1 MIEVEHLTRRFGD
14 HIAVNDLSF
23 TAEKGTIYGFLGP
36 NGAGKSTTMNMM
48 TGYLA
53 PSSGTVKIDGFDILK
68 QPEDAKKRIGY
79 LPEIPPVYPD
89 MTVKEYLCFAAELK
103 EVPKAD
109 RPAAVENAMQKTG
122 TKGMQNRLIKNL
134 SKGYKQ
140 RVGLAQAIINN
151 PEIIILDEP
160 TVGLDPEQQKEMF
173 DYVRTLR
180 EDHIIILSSH
190 ILSDVSSLCD
200 YVWIIS
206 KGRLVASDKPEN
218 LRTAMSHKQ
227 EIIIDVLGDNEQT
240 LGDALRRIDLV
251 SGVNVSI
258 AKDPGKGAP
267 LQLHAVIH
275 SEQTLDIR
283 PAISQAVF
291 GAGMYFLSMN
301 RSERSLE
308 DVFLSLTNDDSQ
320 ASNKGAGKRTSRA
333 QSRKNAA
340 PVSDAAPG
348 KDTDSAEKPAETL
361 SDKSAAAP
369 SAKTDSNRA
378 DSDNG
383 VSEGRNSDHGD
394 SDHKEV
400 SD

>member
-89 MTVKEYLCFAAELK
+89 MTVKEYLFFAAELK

-109 RPAAVENAMQKTG
+109 RAAAVENAMQKTG
-122 TKGMQNRLIKNL
+122 TKGMQDRLIKNL

-140 RVGLAQAIINN
+140 RVGLAQAIIND

-206 KGRLVASDKPEN
+206 KGQLVASDKPEN

-227 EIIIDVLGDNEQT
+227 EIIIDVLGDNEQA

-251 SGVNVSI
+251 SGVNVSV

-275 SEQTLDIR
+275 SEQDLDVR

-308 DVFLSLTNDDSQ
+308 DVFLSLTNDDSPRSSGEN
-320 ASNKGAGKRTSRA
+320 AKTGKKTAETAPAESR
-333 QSRKNAA
+333 
-340 PVSDAAPG
+340 
-348 KDTDSAEKPAETL
+348 TDSKQTEASQPN
-361 SDKSAAAP
+361 SDNVNSEH
-369 SAKTDSNRA
+369 D
-378 DSDNG
+378 DSDRKA
-383 VSEGRNSDHGD
+383 SEHMASE
-394 SDHKEV
+394 HKEV

>member
-89 MTVKEYLCFAAELK
+89 MTVKEYLFFAAELK

-109 RPAAVENAMQKTG
+109 RAAAVENAMQKTG
-122 TKGMQNRLIKNL
+122 TKGMQDRLIKNL

-140 RVGLAQAIINN
+140 RVGLAQAIIND

-206 KGRLVASDKPEN
+206 KGQLVASDKPEN
-218 LRTAMSHKQ
+218 LLTAMSHKQ

-251 SGVNVSI
+251 SGVNVSV

-275 SEQTLDIR
+275 SEQDLDVR

-308 DVFLSLTNDDSQ
+308 DVFLSLTNDDSPRSSGEN
-320 ASNKGAGKRTSRA
+320 AKTGKKAAETAPAESR
-333 QSRKNAA
+333 
-340 PVSDAAPG
+340 
-348 KDTDSAEKPAETL
+348 TDSKQTEASQPN
-361 SDKSAAAP
+361 SDNVNSEH
-369 SAKTDSNRA
+369 D
-378 DSDNG
+378 DSDRKA
-383 VSEGRNSDHGD
+383 SEHMASE
-394 SDHKEV
+394 HKEV

>member
-36 NGAGKSTTMNMM
+36 NGEGKSTTMNMM

-89 MTVKEYLCFAAELK
+89 MTVKEYLFFAAELK

-109 RPAAVENAMQKTG
+109 RAAAVENAMQKTG
-122 TKGMQNRLIKNL
+122 TKGMQDRLIKNL

-206 KGRLVASDKPEN
+206 KGQLVASDKPEN

-227 EIIIDVLGDNEQT
+227 EIIIDVLGDNEQA

-251 SGVNVSI
+251 SGVNVSV

-275 SEQTLDIR
+275 SEQDLDVR

-308 DVFLSLTNDDSQ
+308 DVFLSLTNDDSLRSSGEN
-320 ASNKGAGKRTSRA
+320 AKTGKKTAETAPAESR
-333 QSRKNAA
+333 
-340 PVSDAAPG
+340 
-348 KDTDSAEKPAETL
+348 TDSKQTEASQPN
-361 SDKSAAAP
+361 SDNVNSEH
-369 SAKTDSNRA
+369 D
-378 DSDNG
+378 DSDRKA
-383 VSEGRNSDHGD
+383 SEHMASE
-394 SDHKEV
+394 HKEV

>member
-89 MTVKEYLCFAAELK
+89 MTVKEYLFFAAELK

-109 RPAAVENAMQKTG
+109 RAAAVENAMQKTG
-122 TKGMQNRLIKNL
+122 TKGMQDRLIKNL

-206 KGRLVASDKPEN
+206 KGQLVASDKPEN

-227 EIIIDVLGDNEQT
+227 EIIIDVLGDNEQA

-251 SGVNVSI
+251 SGVNVSV

-275 SEQTLDIR
+275 SEQDLDVR

-291 GAGMYFLSMN
+291 VAGMYFLSMN

-308 DVFLSLTNDDSQ
+308 DVFLSLTNDDSLRSSGEN
-320 ASNKGAGKRTSRA
+320 AKTGKKTAETAPAESR
-333 QSRKNAA
+333 
-340 PVSDAAPG
+340 
-348 KDTDSAEKPAETL
+348 TDSKQTEASQPN
-361 SDKSAAAP
+361 SDNVNSEH
-369 SAKTDSNRA
+369 D
-378 DSDNG
+378 DSDRKA
-383 VSEGRNSDHGD
+383 SEHMASE
-394 SDHKEV
+394 HKEV

>member
-89 MTVKEYLCFAAELK
+89 MTVKEYLFFAAELK

-109 RPAAVENAMQKTG
+109 RAAAVENAMQKTG
-122 TKGMQNRLIKNL
+122 TKGMQDRLIKNR

-206 KGRLVASDKPEN
+206 KGQLVASDKPEN

-227 EIIIDVLGDNEQT
+227 EIIIDVLGDNEQA

-251 SGVNVSI
+251 SGVNVSV

-275 SEQTLDIR
+275 SEQDLDVR

-308 DVFLSLTNDDSQ
+308 DVFLSLTNDDSLRSSGEN
-320 ASNKGAGKRTSRA
+320 AKTGKKTAETAPAESR
-333 QSRKNAA
+333 
-340 PVSDAAPG
+340 
-348 KDTDSAEKPAETL
+348 TDSKQTEASQPN
-361 SDKSAAAP
+361 SDNVNSEH
-369 SAKTDSNRA
+369 D
-378 DSDNG
+378 DSDRKA
-383 VSEGRNSDHGD
+383 SEHMASE
-394 SDHKEV
+394 HKEV

>member
-23 TAEKGTIYGFLGP
+23 TAEKGTISGFLGP
-36 NGAGKSTTMNMM
+36 TGAGKSTTMNMM

-89 MTVKEYLCFAAELK
+89 MTVKEYLFFAAELK

-109 RPAAVENAMQKTG
+109 RAAAVENAMQKTG
-122 TKGMQNRLIKNL
+122 TKGMQDRLIKNL

-140 RVGLAQAIINN
+140 RVGLAQAIIND

-206 KGRLVASDKPEN
+206 KGQLVASDKPEN

-227 EIIIDVLGDNEQT
+227 EIIIDVLGDNEQA

-251 SGVNVSI
+251 SGVNVSV

-275 SEQTLDIR
+275 SEQDLDVR

-308 DVFLSLTNDDSQ
+308 DVFLSLTNDDSPRSSGEN
-320 ASNKGAGKRTSRA
+320 AKTGKKTAETAPAESR
-333 QSRKNAA
+333 
-340 PVSDAAPG
+340 
-348 KDTDSAEKPAETL
+348 TDSKQTEASQPN
-361 SDKSAAAP
+361 SDNVNSEH
-369 SAKTDSNRA
+369 D
-378 DSDNG
+378 DSDRKA
-383 VSEGRNSDHGD
+383 SEHMASE
-394 SDHKEV
+394 HKEV

>member
-89 MTVKEYLCFAAELK
+89 MTVKEYLFFAAELK

-109 RPAAVENAMQKTG
+109 RAGAVENAMQKTG

-180 EDHIIILSSH
+180 KDHIIILSSH

-200 YVWIIS
+200 YVWIIN
-206 KGRLVASDKPEN
+206 KGQLVASDKPEN

-227 EIIIDVLGDNEQT
+227 EVIIDVLGDNEQT

-251 SGVNVSI
+251 SGVNVSV

-301 RSERSLE
+301 QSERSLE
-308 DVFLSLTNDDSQ
+308 DVFLSLTSDDARP
-320 ASNKGAGKRTSRA
+320 ASDRKRTGKHNS
-333 QSRKNAA
+333 N
-340 PVSDAAPG
+340 PNTSD
-348 KDTDSAEKPAETL
+348 
-361 SDKSAAAP
+361 DKSAAKHSPDSGASDDK
-369 SAKTDSNRA
+369 SAAKHSPDPGA
-378 DSDNG
+378 SDDK
-383 VSEGRNSDHGD
+383 SAAKHSPDPAD

>member
-89 MTVKEYLCFAAELK
+89 MTVKEYLFFAAELK

-109 RPAAVENAMQKTG
+109 RAAAVENAMQKTG
-122 TKGMQNRLIKNL
+122 TKGMQDRLIKNL

-206 KGRLVASDKPEN
+206 KGQLVASDKPEN

-227 EIIIDVLGDNEQT
+227 EIIIDVLGDNEQA

-251 SGVNVSI
+251 SGVNVSV

-275 SEQTLDIR
+275 SEQDLDVR

-308 DVFLSLTNDDSQ
+308 DVFLSLTNDDSPRSSGEN
-320 ASNKGAGKRTSRA
+320 AKTGKKTAETAPAESR
-333 QSRKNAA
+333 
-340 PVSDAAPG
+340 
-348 KDTDSAEKPAETL
+348 TDSKQTEASQPN
-361 SDKSAAAP
+361 SDNVNSEH
-369 SAKTDSNRA
+369 D
-378 DSDNG
+378 DSDRKA
-383 VSEGRNSDHGD
+383 SEHMASE
-394 SDHKEV
+394 HKEV

>member
-89 MTVKEYLCFAAELK
+89 MTVKEYLFFAAELK

-109 RPAAVENAMQKTG
+109 RAAAVENAMQKTG
-122 TKGMQNRLIKNL
+122 TKGMQDRLIKNL

-140 RVGLAQAIINN
+140 RVGLAQAIIND

-206 KGRLVASDKPEN
+206 KGQLVASDKPEN

-251 SGVNVSI
+251 SGVNVSV

-275 SEQTLDIR
+275 SEQDLDVR

-308 DVFLSLTNDDSQ
+308 DVFLSLTNDDSPRSSGEN
-320 ASNKGAGKRTSRA
+320 AKTGKKTAETAPAESR
-333 QSRKNAA
+333 
-340 PVSDAAPG
+340 
-348 KDTDSAEKPAETL
+348 TDSKQTEASQTN
-361 SDKSAAAP
+361 SDNVNSEH
-369 SAKTDSNRA
+369 D
-378 DSDNG
+378 DSDRKA
-383 VSEGRNSDHGD
+383 SEHMASE
-394 SDHKEV
+394 HKEV

>member
-89 MTVKEYLCFAAELK
+89 MTVKEYLFFAAELK

-109 RPAAVENAMQKTG
+109 RAAAVENAMQKTG
-122 TKGMQNRLIKNL
+122 TKGMQDRLIKNL

-206 KGRLVASDKPEN
+206 KGQLVASDKPEN

-227 EIIIDVLGDNEQT
+227 EIIIDVLGDNEQA

-251 SGVNVSI
+251 SGVNVSV

-275 SEQTLDIR
+275 SEQDLDVR

-308 DVFLSLTNDDSQ
+308 DVFLSLTNDDSLRSSGEN
-320 ASNKGAGKRTSRA
+320 AKTGKKTAETAPAESR
-333 QSRKNAA
+333 
-340 PVSDAAPG
+340 
-348 KDTDSAEKPAETL
+348 TDSKQTEASQPN
-361 SDKSAAAP
+361 SDNVNSEH
-369 SAKTDSNRA
+369 D
-378 DSDNG
+378 DSDRMA
-383 VSEGRNSDHGD
+383 SEHMASE
-394 SDHKEV
+394 HKEV

>member
-89 MTVKEYLCFAAELK
+89 MTVKEYLFFAAELK

-109 RPAAVENAMQKTG
+109 RAAAVENAMQKTG
-122 TKGMQNRLIKNL
+122 TKGMQDRLIKNL

-140 RVGLAQAIINN
+140 RVGLAQAIIND

-206 KGRLVASDKPEN
+206 KGQLVASDKPEN

-251 SGVNVSI
+251 SGVNVSV

-275 SEQTLDIR
+275 SEQDLDVR

-308 DVFLSLTNDDSQ
+308 DVFLSLTNDDSPRSSGEN
-320 ASNKGAGKRTSRA
+320 AKTGKKAAETAPAESR
-333 QSRKNAA
+333 
-340 PVSDAAPG
+340 
-348 KDTDSAEKPAETL
+348 TDSKQTEASQPN
-361 SDKSAAAP
+361 SDNVNSEH
-369 SAKTDSNRA
+369 D
-378 DSDNG
+378 DSDRKA
-383 VSEGRNSDHGD
+383 SEHMASE
-394 SDHKEV
+394 HKEV

>member
-89 MTVKEYLCFAAELK
+89 MTVKEYLFFAAELK

-109 RPAAVENAMQKTG
+109 RAAAVENAMQKTG
-122 TKGMQNRLIKNL
+122 TKGMQDRLIKNL

-206 KGRLVASDKPEN
+206 KGQLVASDKPEN

-227 EIIIDVLGDNEQT
+227 EIIIDVLGDNEQA

-251 SGVNVSI
+251 SGVNVSV

-275 SEQTLDIR
+275 SEQDLDVR

-308 DVFLSLTNDDSQ
+308 DVFLSLTNDDSLRSSGEN
-320 ASNKGAGKRTSRA
+320 AKTGKKTAETAPAESR
-333 QSRKNAA
+333 
-340 PVSDAAPG
+340 
-348 KDTDSAEKPAETL
+348 TDSKQTEASQPN
-361 SDKSAAAP
+361 SDNVNSEH
-369 SAKTDSNRA
+369 D
-378 DSDNG
+378 DSDRKA
-383 VSEGRNSDHGD
+383 SEHMASE
-394 SDHKEV
+394 HKEV

>member
-48 TGYLA
+48 TVYLA

-89 MTVKEYLCFAAELK
+89 MTVKEYLFFAAELK

-109 RPAAVENAMQKTG
+109 RAAAVENAMQKTG
-122 TKGMQNRLIKNL
+122 TKGMQDRLIKNL

-206 KGRLVASDKPEN
+206 KGQLVASDKPEN

-227 EIIIDVLGDNEQT
+227 EIIIDVLGDNEQA

-251 SGVNVSI
+251 SGVNVSV

-275 SEQTLDIR
+275 SEQDLDVR

-308 DVFLSLTNDDSQ
+308 DVFLSLTNDDSLRSSGEN
-320 ASNKGAGKRTSRA
+320 AKTGKKTAETAPAESR
-333 QSRKNAA
+333 
-340 PVSDAAPG
+340 
-348 KDTDSAEKPAETL
+348 TDSKQTEASQPN
-361 SDKSAAAP
+361 SDNVNSEH
-369 SAKTDSNRA
+369 D
-378 DSDNG
+378 DSDRKA
-383 VSEGRNSDHGD
+383 SEHMASE
-394 SDHKEV
+394 HKEV

>member
-89 MTVKEYLCFAAELK
+89 MTVKEYLFFAAELK

-109 RPAAVENAMQKTG
+109 RAAAVENAMQKTG
-122 TKGMQNRLIKNL
+122 TKGMQDRLIKNL

-206 KGRLVASDKPEN
+206 KGQLVASDKPEN

-251 SGVNVSI
+251 SGVNVSV

-275 SEQTLDIR
+275 SEQDLDVR

-308 DVFLSLTNDDSQ
+308 DVFLSLTNDDSPRSSGEN
-320 ASNKGAGKRTSRA
+320 AKTGKKTAETAPAESR
-333 QSRKNAA
+333 
-340 PVSDAAPG
+340 
-348 KDTDSAEKPAETL
+348 TDSKQTEASQTN
-361 SDKSAAAP
+361 SDNVNSEH
-369 SAKTDSNRA
+369 D
-378 DSDNG
+378 DSDRKA
-383 VSEGRNSDHGD
+383 SEHMASE
-394 SDHKEV
+394 HKEV

>member
-89 MTVKEYLCFAAELK
+89 MTVKEYLFFAAELK

-251 SGVNVSI
+251 SGVNVSV

-333 QSRKNAA
+333 HSRKNAA

-361 SDKSAAAP
+361 SGKSAAAP
-369 SAKTDSNRA
+369 SAKTDSNRG

-383 VSEGRNSDHGD
+383 VSEGRNSGHGD

>member
-251 SGVNVSI
+251 SGVNVSV
-258 AKDPGKGAP
+258 AKNPGKGAP

-333 QSRKNAA
+333 QFRKNVA

-361 SDKSAAAP
+361 SGKSAAAP
-369 SAKTDSNRA
+369 SAKTDSNRG